1 MNLTRLSALMRKEM
15 LQIVRDPRTLAL
27 VFIMPILQL
36 VLLGYAATSDVRN
49 IPLVVLDQ
57 DKSPASR
64 TLLESFRA
72 ADYFRQA
79 FDVNSESELR
89 SLIDAGSAR
98 AGIIIPPDYSSR
110 LAAGRPAQV
119 AFIIDGSDPAIA
131 GTTLAAAT
139 LIGQARATALSV
151 ERLAARGLAV
161 ATAPAIEVRTRVWY
175 NPDLIAAYY
184 MIPAVV
190 GLILQFLTVILT
202 ATAIVRERER
212 GTIEQLIVTPLR
224 ASELIVGKLAPYV
237 LIAFIDT
244 IEILAGGVLLFGVP
258 INGSLPLLLLL
269 SGLFL
274 ISNLGVGLLISTI
287 TSTQQEA
294 IIVAIFYNLPS
305 IFLSGFIYPVAAMPR
320 VLQFVSLAIPL
331 RYYLIVVRG
340 IVLKGVGM
348 PALWPEVIALS
359 IFAVVVITSA
369 ATRFKKRLD

>member
-64 TLLESFRA
+64 TLLDSFRA

-98 AGIIIPPDYSSR
+98 AGIIIPPDYSSQ

-139 LIGQARATALSV
+139 LISQARATALSV

-161 ATAPAIEVRTRVWY
+161 AAAPAIEVRTRVWY

-258 INGSLPLLLLL
+258 INGSLPLLLVL

>member
-1 MNLTRLSALMRKEM
+1 MNLTRLLALMRKEM

-27 VFIMPILQL
+27 VFLMPIMQL
-36 VLLGYAATSDVRN
+36 LLLGYAATSDMRN
-49 IPLVVLDQ
+49 IPLAVLDQ

-64 TLLESFRA
+64 TLLDSFRT

-79 FDVNSESELR
+79 FDVNSEDELR
-89 SLIDAGSAR
+89 SLIDSGSAR
-98 AGIIIPPDYSSR
+98 AGLIIPPDYSSR

-139 LIGQARATALSV
+139 LIGQARATALTV
-151 ERLAARGLAV
+151 ERLAARGMAV
-161 ATAPAIEVRTRVWY
+161 AAAPAIEVRARVWY

-184 MIPAVV
+184 MIPAVI

-224 ASELIVGKLAPYV
+224 SSELIVGKLAPYV

-244 IEILAGGVLLFGVP
+244 LEILGGGVLLFGVP

-320 VLQFVSLAIPL
+320 VLQLISYAIPL

-340 IVLKGVGM
+340 IVLKGVGV

-359 IFAVVVITSA
+359 IFAVVVITA
-369 ATRFKKRLD
+369 ASTRFQKRLD

>member
-89 SLIDAGSAR
+89 NLIDAGSAR

-161 ATAPAIEVRTRVWY
+161 AAAPAIEVRTRVWY

-258 INGSLPLLLLL
+258 INGSLPLLLVL

-274 ISNLGVGLLISTI
+274 ISNLGIGLLISTI

>member
-161 ATAPAIEVRTRVWY
+161 AAAPAIEVRTRVWY

-359 IFAVVVITSA
+359 IFAVLVITSA
-369 ATRFKKRLD
+369 ATRFNKRLD

>member
-161 ATAPAIEVRTRVWY
+161 AAAPAIEVRTRVWY

-369 ATRFKKRLD
+369 SARFKKRLD

>member
-161 ATAPAIEVRTRVWY
+161 AAAPAIEVRTRVWY

-258 INGSLPLLLLL
+258 INGSLPLLLVL

-359 IFAVVVITSA
+359 IFAVLVITSA

>member
-161 ATAPAIEVRTRVWY
+161 AAAPAIEVRTRVWY

-224 ASELIVGKLAPYV
+224 ASELIVGKL
-237 LIAFIDT
+237 
-244 IEILAGGVLLFGVP
+244 EIGRAHV
-258 INGSLPLLLLL
+258 
-269 SGLFL
+269 
-274 ISNLGVGLLISTI
+274 
-287 TSTQQEA
+287 
-294 IIVAIFYNLPS
+294 
-305 IFLSGFIYPVAAMPR
+305 
-320 VLQFVSLAIPL
+320 
-331 RYYLIVVRG
+331 
-340 IVLKGVGM
+340 
-348 PALWPEVIALS
+348 
-359 IFAVVVITSA
+359 
-369 ATRFKKRLD
+369 